1 MEGWTKLHRKFL
13 SWEWFDISDMV
24 KLFIFLLL
32 SANHTDG
39 IWRGIEIKRGQYLTG
54 LNSLNEKTKISIQT
68 LRTCLKRLE
77 KTGEINMQVTN
88 KYRLITI
95 CKYESYQDTQQ
106 ATNKLPNK
114 QLTSNQQ
121 ATNSKQEEREY
132 KNVNKEKNISKI
144 QEKFYHSLEIFVKD
158 FDKKTIREFYD
169 YWSEPNKSKTKI
181 KFQLEKTW
189 DTKLRL
195 ARWTKNNFNEKNRTN
210 NKGFKSDTTEA
221 AIQSVK
227 NGFVDYTPGT

>member
-1 MEGWTKLHRKFL
+1 
-13 SWEWFDISDMV
+13 MV

-39 IWRGIEIKRGQYLTG
+39 IWRGIKIERGQYLTG

-95 CKYESYQDTQQ
+95 CKYESYQDSQQ
-106 ATNKLPNK
+106 ATNKLPNN

-121 ATNSKQEEREY
+121 ATNSKQEEEEY
-132 KNVNKEKNISKI
+132 KKKKNIEERKADFSK
-144 QEKFYHSLEIFVKD
+144 SLTTHLELYGKD
-158 FDKKTIREFYD
+158 LLNEFYL
-169 YWSEPNKSKTKI
+169 YWTEHGEKDRKMKFEKQKS
-181 KFQLEKTW
+181 FGVSQRLRTW
-189 DTKLRL
+189 N
-195 ARWTKNNFNEKNRTN
+195 KNNFGNEKNRTN
-210 NKGFKSDTTEA
+210 NKGFECDTTRA
-221 AIQSVK
+221 AIEK
-227 NGFVDYTPGT
+227 INNGFK